1 MPKTDYRPYVVALL
15 LMTPV
20 ASLFSQNPSV
30 ILRLTGD
37 QTKSSSDGLASTP
50 GFMPGISA
58 GYYVRSWGILAEYG
72 AFSSPAQLNFETY
85 IKNIQNFTS
94 RNINTTQWKTS
105 YFLAGI
111 AYRKSL
117 GSGLQANIELSAG
130 MLNMKAPAY
139 SITDKF
145 DGSLIA
151 DVNEETKT
159 STATENSLFALK
171 PEIRLEWFP
180 AQGPV
185 GLNIHAGYLRAFGA
199 SEVSTYYR
207 DLSKLQLDGAS
218 EQEIR
223 AQVLKSPVMESSSR
237 GPVSN
242 ISFGAGISLKIGTA
256 KRSTRQTTVTGF
268 ENQEIKHLHKENIVH
283 RDIAARHI
291 VHRDLAA
298 GNLIAG
304 RLEWNPAVNE
314 QGIITNESPASGTEQ
329 NPAVQ
334 NITCLTLSARKA
346 RINGSTE
353 NGGTYQPFSK
363 DGKEEATH
371 QDTALV
377 SMKTNPLYTG
387 NHTSGEN
394 PLYNGGARTV
404 TNPLY
409 NGNHTSG
416 DNPLYN
422 GGSRTITNPLYHDG
436 GLSAENPLSMA
447 GIEMLLMDAATGDV
461 LASTRTDQHGDFFF
475 AHVPDGEYAVHILGT
490 VTVRQSY
497 DLHANR
503 DADISGIIKTGSS
516 RPFLSLVT
524 QGIPDSFNEQQARQR
539 IADLVSDKNGAANA
553 AYSRQQIKS
562 HFETG
567 DKPTS
572 SQRVLPG
579 NPIGGIIVKGGKNPG
594 GNFITTTTDDNGWF
608 EWPGLKAGDYTLTII
623 QTVGFNDEVPASLPG
638 QNGKAAAK

>member
-1 MPKTDYRPYVVALL
+1 MPKTDYRPYIIAFL
-15 LMTPV
+15 LMSPV
-20 ASLFSQNPSV
+20 APLFSQNPSV

-50 GFMPGISA
+50 RFMPGISA

-72 AFSSPAQLNFETY
+72 AFSSPGQLNLETY
-85 IKNIQNFTS
+85 IQNIQDFTS
-94 RNINTTQWKTS
+94 RNINATQWKTS

-111 AYRKSL
+111 SYRKSFP
-117 GSGLQANIELSAG
+117 SGLQAGIDLTGG

-139 SITDKF
+139 SINDKI
-145 DGSLIA
+145 DGSRIA

-199 SEVSTYYR
+199 NEVSTYYR

-223 AQVLKSPVMESSSR
+223 AQVLKAPMMESSSR

-242 ISFGAGISLKIGTA
+242 ISFGAGISLQIGTA
-256 KRSTRQTTVTGF
+256 KRSGRQTTETGF

-283 RDIAARHI
+283 RDIAARQI

-298 GNLIAG
+298 RNLIAG

-314 QGIITNESPASGTEQ
+314 QGIITNESAVSETEQ
-329 NPAVQ
+329 KKAAL
-334 NITCLTLSARKA
+334 NITSITLSARGTG
-346 RINGSTE
+346 ISGNPE
-353 NGGTYQPFSK
+353 NGRPYQPFFK
-363 DGKEEATH
+363 DGKEVSPD
-371 QDTALV
+371 QGTAPV
-377 SMKTNPLYTG
+377 SMETNPLYT
-387 NHTSGEN
+387 
-394 PLYNGGARTV
+394 
-404 TNPLY
+404 
-409 NGNHTSG
+409 GNHTSG

-422 GGSRTITNPLYHDG
+422 GGTRTVTNPLYHEG
-436 GLSAENPLSMA
+436 GLSAENPMSMA
-447 GIEMLLMDAATGDV
+447 VAGVEMALTDAATGDL
-461 LASTRTDQHGDFFF
+461 LASTRTDPHGDFFF
-475 AHVPDGEYAVHILGT
+475 ANVPDGEYAVHILGT

-497 DLHANR
+497 DLHASG
-503 DADISGIIKTGSS
+503 DADISGIVKTGSA
-516 RPFLSLVT
+516 RPFLSLVM

-539 IADLVSDKNGAANA
+539 IAELTSDKNVAANA
-553 AYSRQQIKS
+553 SYSRQQIKS

-572 SQRVLPG
+572 SQRALPG
-579 NPIGGIIVKGGKNPG
+579 TPIGGIIVKGGKNPG
-594 GNFITTTTDDNGWF
+594 GNFITTATGDNGWF

-623 QTVGFNDEVPASLPG
+623 QTVSFNDEMEASLPG
-638 QNGKAAAK
+638 QNGK

>member
-15 LMTPV
+15 LMSPV
-20 ASLFSQNPSV
+20 APLFSQNLSV

-50 GFMPGISA
+50 QFMPGISA
-58 GYYVRSWGILAEYG
+58 GYYVRNWGILAEYG
-72 AFSSPAQLNFETY
+72 AFNSPGQLDLETY
-85 IKNIQNFTS
+85 IQNIQSFTS
-94 RNINTTQWKTS
+94 RNINATQWKTS

-111 AYRKSL
+111 AYRKSFP
-117 GSGLQANIELSAG
+117 SGLQAGIDLSGG

-139 SITDKF
+139 SISDKI
-145 DGSLIA
+145 DGSRIA

-159 STATENSLFALK
+159 STVTENNLFALK

-185 GLNIHAGYLRAFGA
+185 GLNLHAGYLRAFGA

-207 DLSKLQLDGAS
+207 DLTKLQLDGAS
-218 EQEIR
+218 EQEVR
-223 AQVLKSPVMESSSR
+223 AQVLKSPMIESSSR

-256 KRSTRQTTVTGF
+256 KRSSRQTTETGF
-268 ENQEIKHLHKENIVH
+268 ENQEIKHLHKENLVH
-283 RDIAARHI
+283 RDIAARQI

-298 GNLIAG
+298 RNLIAG
-304 RLEWNPAVNE
+304 RLEWNPAMNE
-314 QGIITNESPASGTEQ
+314 QGIITNESASSGTEQ
-329 NPAVQ
+329 DAAAQ
-334 NITCLTLSARKA
+334 DITSITLSNR
-346 RINGSTE
+346 
-353 NGGTYQPFSK
+353 
-363 DGKEEATH
+363 
-371 QDTALV
+371 DTALV

-394 PLYNGGARTV
+394 PLYNGGSRTV

-409 NGNHTSG
+409 HG
-416 DNPLYN
+416 
-422 GGSRTITNPLYHDG
+422 G
-436 GLSAENPLSMA
+436 GLSAENPLSEA
-447 GIEMLLMDAATGDV
+447 VTGVEMVLIDAATGDV
-461 LASTRTDQHGDFFF
+461 LASTRTDPQGDFFF
-475 AHVPDGEYAVHILGT
+475 ANVPDGEYAVRVLGT

-497 DLHANR
+497 DLHASG
-503 DADISGIIKTGSS
+503 DADISGSVKTGSA
-516 RPFLSLVT
+516 RPTLSLVT
-524 QGIPDSFNEQQARQR
+524 QGITESFNAQQAKQR
-539 IADLVSDKNGAANA
+539 IAELVSDKNLAANA

-572 SQRVLPG
+572 SQRALPG

-594 GNFITTTTDDNGWF
+594 GNFIKTATDDNGWF

-623 QTVGFNDEVPASLPG
+623 QTVGFNDDVEVSLPG